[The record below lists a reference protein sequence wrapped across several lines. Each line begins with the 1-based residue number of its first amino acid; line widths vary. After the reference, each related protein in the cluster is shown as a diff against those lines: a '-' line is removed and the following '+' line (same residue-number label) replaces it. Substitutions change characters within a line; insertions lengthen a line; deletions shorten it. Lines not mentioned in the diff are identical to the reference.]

1 MDTLSALGKRI
12 QKLRQKVGITQE
24 QLSERAGISP
34 KNLSELE
41 NGRGNPT
48 LTSLEGL
55 AAGLG
60 ITLSELFDFEH
71 ERLSAEEIRKELLS
85 AINDSA
91 EEDCRVYYRFL
102 RALKK

>member
-1 MDTLSALGKRI
+1 MGTLIALGKRT
-12 QKLRQKVGITQE
+12 QKLRQKLGLTQE

-55 AAGLG
+55 AAAFG
-60 ITLSELFDFEH
+60 ISLSELFDFES
-71 ERLSAEEIRKELLS
+71 ERLSLEEIRTRLCEN
-85 AINDSA
+85 IGETT
-91 EEDCRVYYRFL
+91 EEECRLYYRLL
-102 RALKK
+102 RVLTK